1 MSFLDLLKHRRSIRQ
16 YKEEAVSK
24 EALEAIVEAGLL
36 SPSGRNIRPWELIVV
51 QKKETLEKMS
61 ECRVGSAKMLA
72 GASVAIVVIADPEKT
87 DVWTEDCSIVMSN
100 MHNMAHDLGLGSCW
114 IQGRLRQAPDGRT
127 TEEYLRDILGY
138 PKEYCLEAVLS
149 IGVPAVHPEV
159 WIGTNVSVLPGVTIG
174 SNTIIGAGSVVNKDI
189 PDGVIAAGNPCKVIR
204 KITDADKKKYP
215 VFEG

>member
-149 IGVPAVHPEV
+149 IGVPAVHPEGHKLSEV
-159 WIGTNVSVLPGVTIG
+159 PEH
-174 SNTIIGAGSVVNKDI
+174 
-189 PDGVIAAGNPCKVIR
+189 KVHFEMYG
-204 KITDADKKKYP
+204 KY
-215 VFEG
+215 ENI

>member
-1 MSFLDLLKHRRSIRQ
+1 MNFLDLLKHRRSIRQ

-72 GASVAIVVIADPEKT
+72 GASAAIVVIADPEKT

-114 IQGRLRQAPDGRT
+114 IQGRLRMTPDDTT
-127 TEEYLRDILGY
+127 TEDYLRDLLGY
-138 PKEYCLEAVLS
+138 PADYRLEATLS
-149 IGVPAVHPEV
+149 LGMPAEEKAQ
-159 WIGTNVSVLPGVTIG
+159 TELSALSV
-174 SNTIIGAGSVVNKDI
+174 D
-189 PDGVIAAGNPCKVIR
+189 
-204 KITDADKKKYP
+204 KIHYEKY
-215 VFEG
+215 

>member
-1 MSFLDLLKHRRSIRQ
+1 MNFLDLLKHRRSIRQ

-72 GASVAIVVIADPEKT
+72 GASAAIVVIADPEKT

-114 IQGRLRQAPDGRT
+114 IQGRLRMTPNDTT
-127 TEEYLRDILGY
+127 TEDYLRDLLGY
-138 PKEYCLEAVLS
+138 PADYRLEATLS
-149 IGVPAVHPEV
+149 LGMPAEEKAQ
-159 WIGTNVSVLPGVTIG
+159 TELSALSV
-174 SNTIIGAGSVVNKDI
+174 D
-189 PDGVIAAGNPCKVIR
+189 
-204 KITDADKKKYP
+204 KIHYEKY
-215 VFEG
+215 

>member
-87 DVWTEDCSIVMSN
+87 DVWTEDGSIVMSN
-100 MHNMAHDLGLGSCW
+100 MHNGRISKRYFRLSKGILSGGGLIDRCTGSAS
-114 IQGRLRQAPDGRT
+114 GRP
-127 TEEYLRDILGY
+127 
-138 PKEYCLEAVLS
+138 
-149 IGVPAVHPEV
+149 
-159 WIGTNVSVLPGVTIG
+159 
-174 SNTIIGAGSVVNKDI
+174 
-189 PDGVIAAGNPCKVIR
+189 
-204 KITDADKKKYP
+204 
-215 VFEG
+215 

>member
-1 MSFLDLLKHRRSIRQ
+1 MNFLDLLKHRRSIRQ

-114 IQGRLRQAPDGRT
+114 IQD
-127 TEEYLRDILGY
+127 
-138 PKEYCLEAVLS
+138 V
-149 IGVPAVHPEV
+149 
-159 WIGTNVSVLPGVTIG
+159 
-174 SNTIIGAGSVVNKDI
+174 
-189 PDGVIAAGNPCKVIR
+189 
-204 KITDADKKKYP
+204 
-215 VFEG
+215 

>member
-1 MSFLDLLKHRRSIRQ
+1 MNFLDLLKHRRSIRQ

-100 MHNMAHDLGLGSCW
+100 MHLMADSLGLGSCW
-114 IQGRLRQAPDGRT
+114 IQSRLRTAQDKTT
-127 TEEYLRDILGY
+127 TEEFCRKLLHVPER
-138 PKEYCLEAVLS
+138 YCLEAILS
-149 IGVPAVHPEV
+149 VGIAQKRPAPHGLQEIETEKVHSEA
-159 WIGTNVSVLPGVTIG
+159 WES
-174 SNTIIGAGSVVNKDI
+174 
-189 PDGVIAAGNPCKVIR
+189 R
-204 KITDADKKKYP
+204 
-215 VFEG
+215 E

>member
-114 IQGRLRQAPDGRT
+114 IQGRLRMTPNDTT
-127 TEEYLRDILGY
+127 TEDYLRDLLGY
-138 PKEYCLEAVLS
+138 PADYRLEATLS
-149 IGVPAVHPEV
+149 LGMPAEEKAQ
-159 WIGTNVSVLPGVTIG
+159 TELSALSV
-174 SNTIIGAGSVVNKDI
+174 D
-189 PDGVIAAGNPCKVIR
+189 
-204 KITDADKKKYP
+204 KIHYEKY
-215 VFEG
+215 

>member
-72 GASVAIVVIADPEKT
+72 GASVDRRSGKDRRMDRGLFHCYVQHAQHGPRLGAWKLLDPGTFKT
-87 DVWTEDCSIVMSN
+87 
-100 MHNMAHDLGLGSCW
+100 
-114 IQGRLRQAPDGRT
+114 
-127 TEEYLRDILGY
+127 
-138 PKEYCLEAVLS
+138 
-149 IGVPAVHPEV
+149 
-159 WIGTNVSVLPGVTIG
+159 GT
-174 SNTIIGAGSVVNKDI
+174 
-189 PDGVIAAGNPCKVIR
+189 
-204 KITDADKKKYP
+204 
-215 VFEG
+215 

>member
-72 GASVAIVVIADPEKT
+72 GASVAIVVIAGSRKRQT
-87 DVWTEDCSIVMSN
+87 YGQRIVP
-100 MHNMAHDLGLGSCW
+100 LLC
-114 IQGRLRQAPDGRT
+114 PTCT
-127 TEEYLRDILGY
+127 TWPTTWG
-138 PKEYCLEAVLS
+138 LEA
-149 IGVPAVHPEV
+149 
-159 WIGTNVSVLPGVTIG
+159 
-174 SNTIIGAGSVVNKDI
+174 AGSRDV
-189 PDGVIAAGNPCKVIR
+189 
-204 KITDADKKKYP
+204 
-215 VFEG
+215 